1 MGADEQMIIDA
12 VKAEV
17 DEQLAHAGIPAEV
30 SAAEAGGF
38 AITLT
43 KAGTSETRVMDF
55 DIQEKDTLTVA
66 TYNIYGWGYPDMGMI
81 NDKLMQADADIAGL
95 QECNHEVNGGG
106 QDEASAQMEHTP
118 IPHSRKDMAM
128 TRSGAEAPS
137 YPSTR

>member
-30 SAAEAGGF
+30 SAAETGGF

-106 QDEASAQMEHTP
+106 QDERLVAEGTYPYSAFKEGYGDDT
-118 IPHSRKDMAM
+118 IW
-128 TRSGAEAPS
+128 GG
-137 YPSTR
+137 STIVS